1 MKFQNLKKKKKQK
14 LKSLQSKKRRT
25 IMEKI
30 NISEVNSNIVD
41 DAKKISLYTDSK

>member
-30 NISEVNSNIVD
+30 NISEVNTNIVD
-41 DAKKISLYTDSK
+41 EVKNISLYIGSK